1 MAKPIAKRGAVLVF
15 DKVIILRF
23 VIGFLCSGTGKEVRT
38 EGVGEELASGGIGL
52 PRGLSVGVNPA
63 PIGWE

>member
-1 MAKPIAKRGAVLVF
+1 MAKPIAERGAVLVF

-23 VIGFLCSGTGKEVRT
+23 VIVFLCSGKWKEVRN
-38 EGVGEELASGGIGL
+38 EGVGEEVASGGIGL
-52 PRGLSVGVNPA
+52 PRGLSVGVNPD